1 MGWLISQSVKG
12 NQFES
17 QQQKRFYRKKY
28 PKWGL
33 NRAKDQFSV
42 ETRLLDSRLISS
54 ECREVFCRNL
64 SKPLQW
70 QLS

>member
-42 ETRLLDSRLISS
+42 ETRLLDSRLIANAERFSAEIYPNHFS
-54 ECREVFCRNL
+54 GN
-64 SKPLQW
+64 
-70 QLS
+70 